1 MISNSRSEVDN
12 NETFNSLNPIQESGH
27 TSKIQSSNI
36 LSNHTSDISPIS
48 TNELNSSH
56 LPINKSVNSNIS
68 SEEPKEEEGVF
79 SRMFNYIKN
88 NLNPWKIEEEEV
100 IDAHGFKCK
109 RPKTKIP
116 LRKKQDS
123 YEDEVRKVGGNSLSY
138 ATKNSGFGNLFL

>member
-1 MISNSRSEVDN
+1 
-12 NETFNSLNPIQESGH
+12 
-27 TSKIQSSNI
+27 
-36 LSNHTSDISPIS
+36 
-48 TNELNSSH
+48 
-56 LPINKSVNSNIS
+56 
-68 SEEPKEEEGVF
+68 
-79 SRMFNYIKN
+79 MFNYIKN